1 MADLRDEGVL
11 PFESSFSRR
20 EPGGSVG
27 EEAASQARPTHP
39 HCLPGRGKVPTHPS
53 SFQRAGSV
61 ARVPTRLHPP
71 VVELPA
77 AAATSAAATEAGPGV
92 GGLPGHPGDS
102 EAWEEGRSEVQLF
115 VCCDV
120 GREQPRCQGPSG
132 CGESF
137 SPSDV
142 ATLLS

>member
-1 MADLRDEGVL
+1 MAG
-11 PFESSFSRR
+11 
-20 EPGGSVG
+20 
-27 EEAASQARPTHP
+27 
-39 HCLPGRGKVPTHPS
+39 
-53 SFQRAGSV
+53 
-61 ARVPTRLHPP
+61 VPTRLHPP

-77 AAATSAAATEAGPGV
+77 AAAASAAAA
-92 GGLPGHPGDS
+92 
-102 EAWEEGRSEVQLF
+102 EAWPGWEDSLVTRGTQKPGKKEGARFKLF